1 MKIVRA
7 LSLAGFTLIG
17 FATGPVFA
25 APVGYAQTNLTS
37 DIPGLAI
44 NFDANLKNPWG
55 MSYSATSPFWVS
67 DQVTGVATLYNGAGV
82 PQPASP
88 LIVTIPP
95 GAPGPNGPTGQVFV
109 GGLGFV
115 TDAGPN
121 ASFVFAS
128 LQGSISAWNAGTTA
142 IVQYQSPSGALYTGL
157 AVAGQRLY
165 AADAANGRIDVFN
178 NTFDPTS
185 VPGSFVD
192 PLVPAGFVP
201 YNIQNINGRLYV
213 EYFQRFQP
221 GGYIGI
227 FDANGNFL
235 QHIADPHLNS
245 PWGVALAPAGFGDFA
260 NALLVGNFGDGTIN
274 AFDPITGAYR
284 GTIADGLGNPIV
296 NDGLWAIGFRAP
308 GGAFDPNSLYFTA
321 GINGERDGLF
331 GAIRPVPE
339 PMTLGLMTAG
349 LGMLK
354 LTQRRRARRAAT
366 R

>member
-1 MKIVRA
+1 MKIVRV
-7 LSLAGFTLIG
+7 LPLTGVVLMGLAGPLS
-17 FATGPVFA
+17 A
-25 APVGYAQTNLTS
+25 APVGFGQTNLTS
-37 DIPGLAI
+37 NIPGLA
-44 NFDANLKNPWG
+44 ANLDVNLRNPWG

-67 DQVTGVATLYNGAGV
+67 DQVTGVSTLYNGAGA
-82 PQPASP
+82 PQTLVVTVPASGF
-88 LIVTIPP
+88 PP
-95 GAPGPNGPTGQVFV
+95 PNGPTGQVFV
-109 GGLGFV
+109 GGQGFV
-115 TDAGPN
+115 TDAGAN

-128 LQGSISAWNAGTTA
+128 LQGTISAWNAGTTA
-142 IVQYQSPSGALYTGL
+142 IVQYISPNQAVYTGL
-157 AVAGQRLY
+157 AVAGTQLY

-185 VPGSFVD
+185 VAGSFVD
-192 PLVPAGFVP
+192 PLVPSGFVP

-221 GGYIGI
+221 GGYIGV

-235 QHIADPHLNS
+235 QHISDPHLNA

-260 NALLVGNFGDGTIN
+260 NALLIGNFGDGTIN

-284 GTIADGLGNPIV
+284 GTIADGLGHPIV

-321 GINGERDGLF
+321 GINGENDGLF

-349 LGMLK
+349 LGMLR
-354 LTQRRRARRAAT
+354 LTRRRRTRRGGD